1 MNKFN
6 FLPEGWNTE
15 KYKITSNE
23 EIENFGL
30 GCWMDAQ
37 RLAAFFSGCN

>member
-23 EIENFGL
+23 EIEMCQHRKN
-30 GCWMDAQ
+30 MP
-37 RLAAFFSGCN
+37 RNSRKM

>member
-23 EIENFGL
+23 EIEKCANTEKN
-30 GCWMDAQ
+30 AKE
-37 RLAAFFSGCN
+37 

>member
-23 EIENFGL
+23 EIEKCANTEKICQGK
-30 GCWMDAQ
+30 
-37 RLAAFFSGCN
+37 